1 MILGFIG
8 LIDYVAFYGKV
19 YPGVYVGEIDLGGKT
34 IEEAEVLIN
43 DTYSNRL
50 SSNDVVIYI
59 NEEAQAEGLGDETRS
74 GIAEELSVEQARE
87 TVKY

>member
-1 MILGFIG
+1 MVGTIALLDFVI
-8 LIDYVAFYGKV
+8 FYGKV

-34 IEEAEVLIN
+34 IEEAEELIN

-50 SSNDVVIYI
+50 SGNDVIIYI
-59 NEEAQAEGLGDETRS
+59 DEQAQSEGLGDETRS
-74 GIAEELSVEQARE
+74 GITEELSVEQARE